1 MTLGFLEDKA
11 DPGDIV
17 LDENRYVLALLPY
30 EQTTTY
36 GQGVGKAPEA
46 IVQASS
52 HVELFDE
59 VLEVD
64 ASRHGILTVRPTIT
78 DLASITRAAKA
89 LREEHPNSLIGFVG
103 GEHSITPALI
113 EAFQPHPPAASA
125 KPNLGVVWIDA
136 HADLRKEF
144 HGREDNHACAG
155 RNSMRFGPIVQVGI
169 RTLAE
174 EEWSLLKKTDRVRAH
189 RGWTKK
195 ARADLMALPK
205 DVYLTVDFDGFSP
218 EVIRAVGTPEPGGL
232 YWEEVMDI
240 LDTVFRHKRVVAFDA
255 VELAPNDADIA
266 SSFTAARLIYKVMN
280 YHAAYAAEGRR
291 ARGHRATTGA
301 RRKSRR
307 RNPRKP
313 RRPARTAQARRSRR
327 TKARSPKS
335 SRMRSTST
343 GR

>member
-17 LDENRYVLALLPY
+17 GEDNRYVLALIPY

-36 GQGVGKAPEA
+36 GVGVGRAPEA
-46 IVQASS
+46 IVEASS

-64 ASRHGILTVRPTIT
+64 ASKHGILTVRPGIT
-78 DLASITRAAKA
+78 DLASVTRAARA
-89 LREEHPNSLIGFVG
+89 LREAHPESLFGFVG

-113 EAFQPHPPAASA
+113 EAFAPT
-125 KPNLGVVWIDA
+125 KNPNIGIVWIDA

-155 RNSMRFGPIVQVGI
+155 RNSMRFGPIVQVGT

-174 EEWSLLKKTDRVRAH
+174 EEWALLKKTDRVRTH

-195 ARADLMALPK
+195 ARADLLALPK

-240 LDTVFRHKRVVAFDA
+240 LDTVFRHKNVVAFDA
-255 VELAPNDADIA
+255 VELCPSDADIA
-266 SSFTAARLIYKVMN
+266 SSFTAARLIYKVIN
-280 YHAAYAAEGRR
+280 YHAAYSAEGRR
-291 ARGHRATTGA
+291 KRAPRTSSGA

-307 RNPRKP
+307 GPRKP
-313 RRPARTAQARRSRR
+313 KRRARTARASSSRRRTQARSSRR
-327 TKARSPKS
+327 RATS
-335 SRMRSTST
+335 S

>member
-17 LDENRYVLALLPY
+17 GEDNRYVLALLPY

-36 GQGVGKAPEA
+36 GHGVGRAPEA
-46 IVQASS
+46 IVEASS

-64 ASRHGILTVRPTIT
+64 ASKHGILTVRPNIT
-78 DLASITRAAKA
+78 DLASITRVARE
-89 LREEHPNSLIGFVG
+89 LRQTHPKSLLGFVG
-103 GEHSITPALI
+103 GEHSVTPALI
-113 EAFQPHPPAASA
+113 EAFAPAKS
-125 KPNLGVVWIDA
+125 PSLGIVWIDA

-174 EEWSLLKKTDRVRAH
+174 EEWLLLKKTDRVRAH

-195 ARADLMALPK
+195 ARADLLALPK

-240 LDTVFRHKRVVAFDA
+240 LDTVFRHKNVVAFDA
-255 VELAPNDADIA
+255 VELCPSDADLA
-266 SSFTAARLIYKVMN
+266 SSFTAARLVYKVMN
-280 YHAAYAAEGRR
+280 YHAAYALEGRR
-291 ARGHRATTGA
+291 KRTSRTSPRTRPKT
-301 RRKSRR
+301 RRV
-307 RNPRKP
+307 PRKP
-313 RRPARTAQARRSRR
+313 KRRARTARASRSRRR
-327 TKARSPKS
+327 TKARST
-335 SRMRSTST
+335 RMRATSS

>member
-17 LDENRYVLALLPY
+17 RDENRYVLALLPY

-36 GQGVGKAPEA
+36 GQGVGRAPEA

-64 ASRHGILTVRPTIT
+64 ASSHGILTVRPTIT
-78 DLASITRAAKA
+78 DLASVTRAARK

-103 GEHSITPALI
+103 GEHSLTPALI
-113 EAFQPHPPAASA
+113 EAFAPPPAGS

-174 EEWSLLKKTDRVRAH
+174 EEWSLLKKTDRVHAH
-189 RGWTKK
+189 RHWNKK
-195 ARADLMALPK
+195 ARADLLALPQN
-205 DVYLTVDFDGFSP
+205 VYLTVDFDGFSP

-240 LDTVFRHKRVVAFDA
+240 LDTVFRHKNVVAFDA

-266 SSFTAARLIYKVMN
+266 SSFTAARLVYKVMN
-280 YHAAYAAEGRR
+280 YHAAYALGDRR
-291 ARGHRATTGA
+291 KKGHRATSPSPRKKH
-301 RRKSRR
+301 RRV
-307 RNPRKP
+307 PRKP
-313 RRPARTAQARRSRR
+313 KRRARTARARRSRRR
-327 TKARSPKS
+327 TKARST
-335 SRMRSTST
+335 RMRATSSV
-343 GR
+343 R

>member
-17 LDENRYVLALLPY
+17 GDENRYVLALIPF
-30 EQTTTY
+30 EKTTTY
-36 GQGVGKAPEA
+36 GQGVGLAPEA

-64 ASRHGILTVRPTIT
+64 ASKHGILTVRPPIT

-89 LREEHPNSLIGFVG
+89 LREKHPHSLLGFVG
-103 GEHSITPALI
+103 GEHSVTPALI
-113 EAFQPHPPAASA
+113 EAFQPALPAAGA
-125 KPNLGVVWIDA
+125 KPNLGIVWIDA

-144 HGREDNHACAG
+144 HGREDNHACAA
-155 RNSMRFGPIVQVGI
+155 RNSMKFGPIVQVGI

-189 RGWTKK
+189 RAWNKK
-195 ARADLMALPK
+195 ARADLLALPK

-266 SSFTAARLIYKVMN
+266 SSFTAARLVYKVMN
-280 YHAAYAAEGRR
+280 YHAAYALGDRRKKASRTAPKARRKARRGPRKPKRR
-291 ARGHRATTGA
+291 ARTA
-301 RRKSRR
+301 R
-307 RNPRKP
+307 
-313 RRPARTAQARRSRR
+313 ARRSPAR
-327 TKARSPKS
+327 TKARA
-335 SRMRSTST
+335 SRMRATSS